1 MKICIKSG
9 NAPAVWLILP
19 TALITS
25 RIVLK
30 IIRRILAHWAK
41 ENNRQIPEWPERLDL
56 GKYRR
61 EIRSVKKAHP
71 GLWLVDIQSADGD
84 VVKIKL

>member
-1 MKICIKSG
+1 MKIYIKSG
-9 NAPAVWLILP
+9 NTPALWLILP

-25 RIVLK
+25 RLVLK
-30 IIRRILAHWAK
+30 IIRSTLAHWAK
-41 ENNRQIPEWPERLDL
+41 ENDRQIPDWPDRLDL

-61 EIRSVKKAHP
+61 EIRSVKKSHP

-84 VVKIKL
+84 VIKIKL